1 MLKINLIPWYSM
13 LIKNQIPSIIV
24 LYFSILYQAM
34 NPKTAINETLLR
46 QELAKQDFEFIKAS
60 PQEPNH
66 KLKVQANKFQPVSV
80 DNSGPIYMPLPVTLQ
95 VTLDTN
101 NKIDKIDG
109 GQPSV
114 EAVANAEQF
123 LKMLIANNQL
133 DGLSGKPQPNA
144 THQIKVNE
152 KGQRVIKRRQFSAY

>member
-1 MLKINLIPWYSM
+1 MKS
-13 LIKNQIPSIIV
+13 QIPSIIV

-34 NPKTAINETLLR
+34 NPKKAISETSLR
-46 QELAKQDFEFIKAS
+46 QELAKLGFEFIKAS

-66 KLKVQANKFQPVSV
+66 KLKVEANKFQPVSV
-80 DNSGPIYMPLPVTLQ
+80 DNSGPIYMPLPITLR

-109 GQPSV
+109 GQLPV
-114 EAVANAEQF
+114 GAVADAEQF
-123 LKMLIANNQL
+123 LKMLIANNQV
-133 DGLSGKPQPNA
+133 DGLSENPQPNA

>member
-1 MLKINLIPWYSM
+1 
-13 LIKNQIPSIIV
+13 
-24 LYFSILYQAM
+24 M
-34 NPKTAINETLLR
+34 NPKKAINETLLR
-46 QELAKQDFEFIKAS
+46 QELAKQGFEFIEVS
-60 PQEPNH
+60 SQQPNH
-66 KLKVQANKFQPVSV
+66 TFKVQANQFQPVSV

-114 EAVANAEQF
+114 ETVAGAEQF

-133 DGLSGKPQPNA
+133 DGLFGKPQPNA